1 LQPLLSFSLSLE
13 RLLVDGL
20 LYCGCGREP
29 EPASTDPMTS
39 IQPWRGIER
48 AVHAVSEQA
57 SAASSIVAE
66 ILNVGLDGGRPVTLH
81 TKMLRLEL
89 LRVKADLERDL
100 SEFVLTGPT
109 AA

>member
-1 LQPLLSFSLSLE
+1 
-13 RLLVDGL
+13 
-20 LYCGCGREP
+20 
-29 EPASTDPMTS
+29 MTS

-57 SAASSIVAE
+57 SAASLIVAE

-89 LRVKADLERDL
+89 LRVKADLKRDL
-100 SEFVLTGPT
+100 SEFVLDWTDCSLTVHWVAGLGT
-109 AA
+109 